1 MSYSVNILNGMGRIF
16 ETRKATMFKRY
27 AKMAKQFTK
36 IGREIVMAV
45 KLGGPNPDANPRLR
59 MVMQNAKAVNMPKT
73 NVENAIKRAS
83 EKDTSNYEECIYEGY
98 APHGVPVLVECT
110 TNNPTR
116 TVANVRMYFSRANG
130 ALGTNGSVSF
140 MFEHKALFKIDATN
154 LNKDDLELE
163 LIDFGL
169 EDITLEQETNHFII
183 QTTFTDY
190 GKMQSALEER
200 KINLIETTKTY
211 IPTTTKELSEEQ
223 EKEVMAMIEKM
234 EEDDDIENVYHNIA

>member
-1 MSYSVNILNGMGRIF
+1 MGRIF

-27 AKMAKQFTK
+27 AKMAKAFTK

-45 KLGGPNPDANPRLR
+45 KTGGPNPDSNPRLR
-59 MVMQNAKAVNMPKT
+59 MIIQNAKAVNMPKT
-73 NVENAIKRAS
+73 NVEGAIKRAS
-83 EKDTSNYEECIYEGY
+83 EKDTSNFEEVIYEGY

-116 TVANVRMYFSRANG
+116 TVASVRMYFSRANG
-130 ALGTNGSVSF
+130 AMGTNGSVAF
-140 MFEHKALFKIDATN
+140 MFEHKVMFKIDAAN

-169 EDITLEQETNHFII
+169 EDLNLDQENKQYII
-183 QTTFTDY
+183 QTAFTDY

-200 KINLIETTKTY
+200 KINVIETSKIY
-211 IPTTTKELSEEQ
+211 VPATTKELPPEQ
-223 EKEVMAMIEKM
+223 EAEVMAMIEKM
-234 EEDDDIENVYHNIA
+234 EEDDDIEAVYHNLA

>member
-1 MSYSVNILNGMGRIF
+1 MGRIF
-16 ETRKATMFKRY
+16 QTRKATMFKRY
-27 AKMAKQFTK
+27 AKMAKAFTK

-45 KLGGPNPDANPRLR
+45 KLGGPNPDSNPRLR
-59 MVMQNAKAVNMPKT
+59 MVIQNAKAVNMPKV
-73 NVENAIKRAS
+73 NVDAAIKRAT
-83 EKDTSNYEECIYEGY
+83 EKDSSNYEAIIYEGY

-116 TVANVRMYFSRANG
+116 TVASVRMYFSRANG

-140 MFEHKALFKIDATN
+140 MFEHLVLFKIDAGN

-169 EDITLEQETNHFII
+169 EDINLDEEHNQYII
-183 QTTFTDY
+183 QTQFVDF

-200 KINLIETTKTY
+200 KINVIETSKIY
-211 IPTTTKELSEEQ
+211 VPTTTKELSSEQ
-223 EKEVMAMIEKM
+223 EAEVMGMIEKM
-234 EEDDDIENVYHNIA
+234 EEDDDIEAVYHNIA

>member
-1 MSYSVNILNGMGRIF
+1 MGRIF
-16 ETRKATMFKRY
+16 QTRKATMFKRY

-45 KLGGPNPDANPRLR
+45 KMGGPNPDGNPRLR
-59 MVMQNAKAVNMPKT
+59 MIMQNAKAVNMPKV
-73 NVENAIKRAS
+73 NVEAAIKRAS
-83 EKDTSNYEECIYEGY
+83 EKDTSNYEEIIYEGY

-116 TVANVRMYFSRANG
+116 TVANVRMYFSRAEG

-140 MFEHKALFKIDATN
+140 MFEHKALFKIDVAN
-154 LNKDDLELE
+154 LNADDLELE

-169 EDITLEQETNHFII
+169 EEISLDEETNQYII

-200 KINLIETTKTY
+200 KIPVLETTKTY
-211 IPTTTKELSEEQ
+211 MPTTTKELTEEQ